1 MSQPVDFF
9 LSIFEHFGDPKKRV
23 FVGYI
28 VLSILIAF
36 LWLLMARKM
45 SLRAAL
51 AKIFDK
57 KVFFSRSSQSDYSIF
72 FLNRIFTL
80 FISPLLLTQLV
91 VATALFHLLHQV
103 NWPDFPYA
111 AAVPSFIIIAAFTAT
126 IFILDDLTKYIVHR
140 WMHKWPLLWA
150 LHKTHH
156 SATNLTPLTI
166 YRTHPLEGIVFSLR
180 SAFTQGVAL
189 SIFFYWFG
197 DKVDLM
203 TVLGVNVVVFTFNV
217 AGSNLRHS
225 HIGIRYWRW
234 LEYVLIS
241 PAQHQLHHSVAVQ
254 HHDKNFGATLAVWDW
269 LFGSLHHSVET
280 DDLTL
285 GLGQG
290 ETHVDHSLYGMY
302 LRPLVE
308 IYAYLRRRM
317 RAMTLKV
324 KAWFRPILA
333 FEWLLTSFKN
343 TKKKDQDQ
351 KNA

>member
-1 MSQPVDFF
+1 M
-9 LSIFEHFGDPKKRV
+9 
-23 FVGYI
+23 GYI
-28 VLSILIAF
+28 LLSILIAF
-36 LWLLMARKM
+36 IWLLVARKM
-45 SLRAAL
+45 SLRAAI
-51 AKIFDK
+51 KKVFDK
-57 KVFFSRSSQSDYSIF
+57 KIFFSKSSRGDYSIF
-72 FLNRIFTL
+72 FINRVFTL

-91 VATALFHLLHQV
+91 VATGLFHVLHRID
-103 NWPDFPYA
+103 WPEFPA
-111 AAVPSFIIIAAFTAT
+111 AASLPTLLIVVAFTVT
-126 IFILDDLTKYIVHR
+126 IFLLDDLTKYIVHR

-166 YRTHPLEGIVFSLR
+166 YRTHPLEGIIFSLR

-203 TVLGVNVVVFTFNV
+203 TVLGVNVLVFTFNV

-241 PAQHQLHHSVAVQ
+241 PAQHQLHHSV
-254 HHDKNFGATLAVWDW
+254 
-269 LFGSLHHSVET
+269 ET

-290 ETHVDHSLYGMY
+290 EPDIDHSLYAMY

-308 IYAYLRRRM
+308 IYRYLRRGA
-317 RAMTLKV
+317 RAIAFKI
-324 KAWFRPILA
+324 AIWFRPILSV
-333 FEWLLTSFKN
+333 EWLLHLSGN
-343 TKKKDQDQ
+343 TKTKDQE
-351 KNA
+351 